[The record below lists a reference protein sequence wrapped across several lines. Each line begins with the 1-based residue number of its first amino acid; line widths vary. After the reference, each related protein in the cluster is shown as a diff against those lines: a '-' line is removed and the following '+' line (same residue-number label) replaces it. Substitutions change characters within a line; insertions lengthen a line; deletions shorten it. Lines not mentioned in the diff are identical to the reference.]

1 MLVGEP
7 DKRFLTQE
15 KERIAKIPQKEELNS
30 IPNNEAIQKLYIAG
44 LEYANNQFE
53 NSKNVKPKSV

>member
-1 MLVGEP
+1 MIF
-7 DKRFLTQE
+7 KRKNR
-15 KERIAKIPQKEELNS
+15 KEQVKEELNS